1 MFVACAVPI
10 RRIDKLFIDA
20 VDSLFH
26 LNHPDI
32 HYLLF
37 FDQVKLEDPDSILNW
52 KTFEEFLFDSVR
64 WKNGQVVIASARRRR
79 GLINSWNNSSELAR
93 NLFSGAELFFWASD
107 HDLWH
112 PDFLELPLRIFRADS
127 KSCTRPLTLIV
138 PQPGNLHNG
147 STSKKLEILPR
158 RLTKFY
164 GIYPPGYSL
173 YGVFK
178 LSDFPRLPNV
188 LLPDRLFISIF
199 SAKYSILCENCDEIK
214 YLRRIIDSERFSINR
229 QKRNLWAP
237 ETKRLYFG
245 QGPWW
250 ACHLFIISKEFVINR
265 IYKRDYTF
273 SFEWYF
279 VMVAGQIYKIK
290 IIKKVIIRP
299 VIKIVLSIKKAFSR
313 FGNF

>member
-37 FDQVKLEDPDSILNW
+37 FDQVKLQDPDSILNW

-64 WKNGQVVIASARRRR
+64 WKNGQVVIASARSRR

-112 PDFLELPLRIFRADS
+112 PDFLEFPLRIFRADN
-127 KSCTRPLTLIV
+127 KSCARPTTLIV
-138 PQPGNLHNG
+138 PQPGALHNG
-147 STSKKLEILPR
+147 LISKIKGNLPHS
-158 RLTKFY
+158 LSKFY
-164 GIYPPGYSL
+164 GIYSPGYSL

-178 LSDFPRLPNV
+178 LGNFPRLPNV
-188 LLPDRLFISIF
+188 LLPDRLFISILC
-199 SAKYSILCENCDEIK
+199 AKYSILGENCNEIK

-229 QKRNLWAP
+229 QRRNLWASD
-237 ETKRLYFG
+237 TKKIYFG
-245 QGPWW
+245 RGPWW
-250 ACHLFIISKEFVINR
+250 ASHLYIISKEFIINR
-265 IYKRDYTF
+265 IYKRDHDF
-273 SFEWYF
+273 SSEWF
-279 VMVAGQIYKIK
+279 FIMVVGQIYKIK

-299 VIKIVLSIKKAFSR
+299 VIKIVVSIKKAFSC
-313 FGNF
+313 FGNL